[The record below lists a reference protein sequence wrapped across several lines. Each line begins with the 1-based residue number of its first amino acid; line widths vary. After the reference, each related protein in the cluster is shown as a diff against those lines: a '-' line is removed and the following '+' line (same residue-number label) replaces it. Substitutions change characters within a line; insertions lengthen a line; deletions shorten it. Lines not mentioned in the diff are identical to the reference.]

1 MLLPIT
7 LLLIQESGRGAKAR
21 ETLMRNATGLAAF
34 LLLTGAVSAEPFHHP
49 YGEWREYNRDWL
61 AACPDSINEAA
72 TDYYGYSCFA
82 STGSQELNGAGLPAY
97 KLTLI
102 RNRLNGELDIA
113 ITVSP
118 GDGEYDPD
126 RPIALRF
133 GGEAPIALTLASGLE
148 TRHNTINQFF
158 VIGPRRTDILDKMKD
173 RNALT
178 LSVPLAGQ
186 EDPVETWLSLRGV
199 LASLDFMAN
208 YARRVTQ
215 Y

>member
-1 MLLPIT
+1 
-7 LLLIQESGRGAKAR
+7 
-21 ETLMRNATGLAAF
+21 MRKATGVAAF
-34 LLLTGAVSAEPFHHP
+34 LLLIGAVSAEPFHHP
-49 YGEWREYNRDWL
+49 HGEWREYNRDWL
-61 AACPDSINEAA
+61 AACPDVIDEDAA
-72 TDYYGYSCFA
+72 HYYGYSCFA

-102 RNRLNGELDIA
+102 RNRLDGAIDIA

-118 GDGEYDPD
+118 ENGQYDPA
-126 RPIALRF
+126 RPILLHF
-133 GGEAPIALTLASGLE
+133 GGEAPIELTMAAGLE

-158 VIGPRRTDILDKMKD
+158 IAGPRSADILEKMKD

-178 LSVPLAGQ
+178 LSVPLLGQ
-186 EDPVETWLSLRGV
+186 DDPVKTWLSLRGV

-208 YARRVTQ
+208 YARRVAQ